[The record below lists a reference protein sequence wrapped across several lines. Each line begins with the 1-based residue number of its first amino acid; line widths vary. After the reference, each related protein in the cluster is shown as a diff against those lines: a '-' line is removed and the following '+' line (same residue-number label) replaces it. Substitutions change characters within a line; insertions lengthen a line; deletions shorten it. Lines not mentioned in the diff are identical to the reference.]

1 MPQLTAAKV
10 KSVTKPGRYG
20 DGAGL
25 YLNVAAAGSKSWV
38 QRIVIDGRRR
48 DIGLGGYP
56 AVGLAEARGLAAA
69 NRTAVAEGRDPV
81 AEQRRPAT
89 PTFRE
94 AARQVHEANLP
105 RWRNRKHAAA
115 WLRTLERYAFPT
127 MGNMPVDR
135 VGRADVLAVL
145 TPIWASRAETARRVR
160 QRIRTVMRWAMA
172 HGFIENNPAG
182 EAIDGALPPMPKLK
196 AHLRALPYGEVGAA
210 LKVVDDS
217 QASFAAKLCLGFT
230 ILTAARSGETRGAR
244 WDEIDVAKA
253 LWTVPEERMKGG
265 TEHRVP
271 LSDAALAVLSEARK
285 IHDGSD
291 LVFPSPMRQG
301 RTLSD
306 MTLTKVLRTTGLA
319 ERATV
324 HGFRSAFRDWASEN
338 TSAAEAAMEL
348 SLAHRGGS
356 SVQKA
361 YARSDLLDQRRPLM
375 EAWAE
380 FVTGGS
386 AGGESDPI

>member
-20 DGAGL
+20 DGVGL

-69 NRTAVAEGRDPV
+69 NRTVVAEGRDPV

-115 WLRTLERYAFPT
+115 WLRTLERYSFPN

-135 VGRADVLAVL
+135 VVRADVLAVL
-145 TPIWASRAETARRVR
+145 TPIWGSRPETARRVR

-210 LKVVDDS
+210 LKIVDAS
-217 QASFAAKLCLGFT
+217 QASLAAKLCLRFT
-230 ILTAARSGETRGAR
+230 ILTAARSGETRGAC

-291 LVFPSPMRQG
+291 LVFPSPMRHG

-306 MTLTKVLRTTGLA
+306 MTLTKILRTTGLA